1 MSKPIA
7 PIPNVSLPPGG
18 LYGRRATWIATQENN
33 NNNDEVIRA
42 PSALPPP
49 PPSSLFN
56 NLDQEEIDPT
66 TALEIRRASIATLP
80 QARWRT
86 STPTRT
92 SPSPSSSIP
101 LVGPQALVAELAKF
115 DNGTPYEELRYVM
128 ELTAAQASQG
138 IYPISSSSSSSVSS
152 SSPPGGRAYSPTGES
167 SFYAESDSTL
177 PQARDAMD
185 PILSPAARRYL
196 DEYNLGQ
203 HRLPCSPPSHSHSH
217 SIFNAPQYPYY
228 PVPPSITSPST
239 AAAAAP
245 PFVVEPSPLSTFPFG
260 PIQPSTSYFPGPA
273 ITPIPPIL
281 LPGSPSSGAAVP
293 TFDFQLDPS
302 PSIGGG
308 GNQFSFSS
316 STTGSLS
323 PSFTSASSSSTPPT
337 GFVFTPST
345 TPSTSPNP
353 DCPLPLLPPPSSSS
367 ELDPKSVTEQFL
379 LLRRQKKKSLVR
391 LCAEEHA
398 RTKGAVKS
406 WGIVKF
412 FDGNKGW
419 GFILDQ
425 SRVPGEDVWTHY
437 TNLEIPRGHRF
448 LVSEEVV
455 EYLIVWD
462 SKKSQLK
469 ALLVTGLGGTPLLA
483 FSDPTLAAS
492 LTKFKPSQGPLPPT
506 LSPNTKKQIYAAK
519 REKQRKLD
527 EEVKKERM
535 KRYLERELIRKGMK
549 KNVEREEEEEKK
561 KVDDDDDDDE
571 EAIEIRRGLLNF
583 GVIGIKDKEEKEKEK
598 GSGLIG
604 LGLSGIEE
612 VEEEGEEEEEKGN
625 DSKVGVE
632 EEEKEEG
639 SSKEQ
644 E

>member
-7 PIPNVSLPPGG
+7 PIPNVSLPPPGG
-18 LYGRRATWIATQENN
+18 LYGRRATWVATQENN
-33 NNNDEVIRA
+33 NDNKKPIQA
-42 PSALPPP
+42 PSPLPPP
-49 PPSSLFN
+49 PPSSSQLPSLFN
-56 NLDQEEIDPT
+56 DLDQGEIDPA

-86 STPTRT
+86 STPTPT
-92 SPSPSSSIP
+92 SSSSSIP

-138 IYPISSSSSSSVSS
+138 IYPISSQASSSSRSSSVYS

-203 HRLPCSPPSHSHSH
+203 HRLPVSPPSSHSHSF
-217 SIFNAPQYPYY
+217 FNPPPPQFPYY
-228 PVPPSITSPST
+228 PAPPTTSPSITGGITS
-239 AAAAAP
+239 
-245 PFVVEPSPLSTFPFG
+245 PFVVETTPLSTFPFG
-260 PIQPSTSYFPGPA
+260 PIQPSGSYFPGPA
-273 ITPIPPIL
+273 ITPIPPNL
-281 LPGSPSSGAAVP
+281 LPSPPPPPPAPGVAPVP
-293 TFDFQLDPS
+293 TFDFQLDSS
-302 PSIGGG
+302 PSIGG
-308 GNQFSFSS
+308 NQFLSS
-316 STTGSLS
+316 TTTGSLS
-323 PSFTSASSSSTPPT
+323 PSFTSSTNSSFTSTPPT

-345 TPSTSPNP
+345 TPSNSPNP
-353 DCPLPLLPPPSSSS
+353 ES
-367 ELDPKSVTEQFL
+367 ETPLDPKSVTEQFL
-379 LLRRQKKKSLVR
+379 ALRRQKKKSLVR

-519 REKQRKLD
+519 REKQRRLD

-535 KRYLERELIRKGMK
+535 KRFLERELVRNGGGGGGGGGGINKK
-549 KNVEREEEEEKK
+549 KNEEEDEEYEEEEE
-561 KVDDDDDDDE
+561 
-571 EAIEIRRGLLNF
+571 
-583 GVIGIKDKEEKEKEK
+583 
-598 GSGLIG
+598 
-604 LGLSGIEE
+604 
-612 VEEEGEEEEEKGN
+612 EEEE
-625 DSKVGVE
+625 
-632 EEEKEEG
+632 
-639 SSKEQ
+639 
-644 E
+644 